1 MDTGTILLAIL
12 GIIIAMA
19 QASFWFIIKDLKDSI
34 TRQDEAL
41 HAFKAEV
48 YRDYIKE
55 DRLTRV
61 EESIK
66 VLLSDYEDRNRRI
79 LEDIKSDIRNLYSR
93 LERRIPPNYPN
104 YPHTNQPVQHS
115 QD

>member
-1 MDTGTILLAIL
+1 MDSGTILLAIL

-19 QASFWFIIKDLKDSI
+19 QAAFWFIIKDLKDSI
-34 TRQDEAL
+34 TRQAEDL
-41 HAFKAEV
+41 HTFKAEV

-55 DRLTRV
+55 DRLMRV

-66 VLLSDYEDRNRRI
+66 VLLSDYEERNRRM
-79 LEDIKSDIRNLYSR
+79 LEDIKSDIRTLYAR

-104 YPHTNQPVQHS
+104 YPAQAHT